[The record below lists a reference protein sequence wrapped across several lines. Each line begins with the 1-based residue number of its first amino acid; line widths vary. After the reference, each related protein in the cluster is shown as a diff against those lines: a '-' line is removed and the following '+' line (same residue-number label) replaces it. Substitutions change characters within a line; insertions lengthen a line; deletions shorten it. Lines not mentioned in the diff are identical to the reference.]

1 MLGIRYTAHAL
12 ERMQERNVRPEWVE
26 ATIRSPEWVET
37 DPGSVETTR
46 FFQTGPAGDERVLRV
61 VARVE
66 KEEWVVITAFFDR
79 GARRRSE

>member
-1 MLGIRYTAHAL
+1 MIIRYTAHAM
-12 ERMQERNVRPEWVE
+12 ERMQGRDIEADWIE

-37 DPGSVETTR
+37 DPSATDTKR
-46 FFQTGPAGDERVLRV
+46 FFSSGMAGDDRILRV

-66 KEEWVVITAFFDR
+66 NEEMVVITAFFDR